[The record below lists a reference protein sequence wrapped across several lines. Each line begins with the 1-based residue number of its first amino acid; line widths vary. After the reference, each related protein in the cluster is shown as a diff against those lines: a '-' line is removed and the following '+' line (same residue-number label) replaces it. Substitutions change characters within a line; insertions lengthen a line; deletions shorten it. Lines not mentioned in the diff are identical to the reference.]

1 MLPRSPKQL
10 SIFCVLTLCFSAQ
23 SLEAQQQDWYQENAE
38 KVNPTADG
46 WPSEALHDAAKD
58 QLELLFKA
66 SYHADEM
73 PDFLFAEDFSGTALV
88 ASHTKNSYQ
97 QQDMTVAES
106 IDVDTMPLLSAADWY
121 AASMVEGDF
130 FNSFFK
136 IISIDIDSNNYFGT
150 LVMVHAPFGKF
161 PFLNQ
166 INQEFYATWFYP
178 TDKDSA
184 PLLRSVK
191 LESYQL
197 TSTARPL
204 FSDVSAAVF
213 SNVPRY
219 RQELLHGVDK
229 YINKTDRIVGTS
241 LIGSQGI
248 ALGDINGDGLDD
260 IYLAQQGGL
269 ANRLYIHQKD
279 GSVIENSAA
288 AGVDFLDNTR
298 GVLLCDFDNDG
309 DQDLAV
315 AVGANILI
323 AYNDG
328 TGIFAE
334 RAALHMTDPADVY
347 SMTAGDPDND
357 GDLDIYACRY
367 VLGGIMGGVPTP
379 YHDADN
385 GAANFFWRND
395 GNQKWTESAAAVG
408 LDDNNHKFSMA
419 AVWHDLDDDGD
430 LDLYVAN
437 DFGRNNLYI
446 NDGQGHFSDQAIA
459 LGADDIGAAMGVSV
473 SDYDRDGDSDILV
486 TNMFSSA
493 GRRIATQSNRFMGG
507 QAQDVHKD
515 YVRHARGNTLLV
527 NDGGGFVD
535 KTESSQMTVGG
546 WGWGASFIDFNN
558 DGYADI
564 YSPNG
569 FVTSEKSKDL

>member
-1 MLPRSPKQL
+1 MLPRSPKHL
-10 SIFCVLTLCFSAQ
+10 SIFCAVALCLLGTAAT
-23 SLEAQQQDWYQENAE
+23 AQQQNWYQENAE
-38 KVNPTADG
+38 KVNPTTDG

-73 PDFLFAEDFSGTALV
+73 PSNVFALDFAGTALIT
-88 ASHTKNSYQ
+88 SQTKTSYQ
-97 QQDMTVAES
+97 QQDMTIIDSVNVES
-106 IDVDTMPLLSAADWY
+106 QLLLNASDWY
-121 AASMVEGDF
+121 SASTVAGDY
-130 FNSFFK
+130 FNTFFK
-136 IISIDIDSNNYFGT
+136 IVSVDLESDDYFRT
-150 LVMVHAPFGKF
+150 AVMVHAPFGKA

-166 INQEFYATWFYP
+166 INQEFYATWYYP
-178 TDKDSA
+178 VDKDSA

-197 TSTARPL
+197 VSTAKPL
-204 FSDVSAAVF
+204 FDDVSAAVF
-213 SNVPRY
+213 SSVPRY
-219 RQELLHGVDK
+219 RQELMYGVDK
-229 YINKTDRIVGTS
+229 YINKTDRIIGNS

-248 ALGDINGDGLDD
+248 ALGDVNGDGLDD

-269 ANRLYIHQKD
+269 ANRLFIHQAD
-279 GSVIENSAA
+279 GSVIDNAA
-288 AGVDFLDNTR
+288 NAGVDFLDNTR

-309 DQDLAV
+309 DQDLA
-315 AVGANILI
+315 AAIGANILI
-323 AYNDG
+323 AYNNG
-328 TGIFAE
+328 YGIFVE
-334 RAALHMTDPADVY
+334 RTALRMTDPADIY
-347 SMTAGDPDND
+347 SITAGDPDND

-385 GAANFFWRND
+385 GASNFFWRND
-395 GNQKWTESAAAVG
+395 GNMTWTESAAAVG
-408 LDDNNHKFSMA
+408 LDHNNSKFSMA

-430 LDLYVAN
+430 LDLYVSN

-446 NDGQGHFSDQAIA
+446 NDGEGHFTDQAIA
-459 LGADDIGAAMGVSV
+459 LGADDIGAAMGISI
-473 SDYDRDGDSDILV
+473 SDYDMDGDSDILV
-486 TNMFSSA
+486 TNMFSAA
-493 GRRIATQSNRFMGG
+493 GRRVATQANRFMEG
-507 QAQDVHKD
+507 QAQEVHKD

-527 NDGGGFVD
+527 NNNGKFVD
-535 KTESSQMTVGG
+535 ETEMSHMTVGG
-546 WGWGASFIDFNN
+546 WGWGASFLDFNN